1 MIKYDIIRIMRRSY
15 SGITFGFQSK
25 DVGPIPTLRS
35 KFYRILDILTGAP
48 PGGDPMGFT
57 IT

>member
-1 MIKYDIIRIMRRSY
+1 MRRSY